1 MFYRGN
7 RYLEMNIKI
16 MKFLTDGG
24 ADVNVGVKYHNN
36 NTILTFVC
44 KLEQNELVKI
54 LVEASSDINHE
65 NKYGCTH

>member
-1 MFYRGN
+1 
-7 RYLEMNIKI
+7 